1 MTNFSKKIFYL
12 NKDIFCC
19 KIKNKSVLI
28 DNFYI
33 LKLTY
38 IDIDYCSSI
47 TSNVIQMI
55 FQRSESKI
63 HTVLSF
69 QIINSACSYIYYC
82 IFKCRFLLFLRSYL
96 ASHHLYITNKYVY
109 LFQSYIDHSKLH
121 NLHLSL
127 LSGLNYFEGVS
138 NSRISTFNI
147 VAILPKVAKSG

>member
-1 MTNFSKKIFYL
+1 MITS
-12 NKDIFCC
+12 
-19 KIKNKSVLI
+19 
-28 DNFYI
+28 YI

-38 IDIDYCSSI
+38 IDIDHCGSI
-47 TSNVIQMI
+47 TSNVIQMF
-55 FQRSESKI
+55 FQRYESKT
-63 HTVLSF
+63 HTIFSF
-69 QIINSACSYIYYC
+69 QIINFACSYIYYC
-82 IFKCRFLLFLRSYL
+82 IFECRFLLFLRFHL